1 MDNVEEKIK
10 ELQDEIDY
18 WRDDL
23 EKIRFN
29 KEELEKLSPLNKEQ
43 QDELNMW
50 KESERADMGNMSKA
64 KSEIDRLQMLRDGKT
79 EVITES
85 RKRSNDTDF
94 SNTSNKRKT

>member
-43 QDELNMW
+43 QGELNM
-50 KESERADMGNMSKA
+50 
-64 KSEIDRLQMLRDGKT
+64 
-79 EVITES
+79 
-85 RKRSNDTDF
+85 
-94 SNTSNKRKT
+94 